1 MDSAAL
7 TLASAYGLDLL
18 FGDPQWL
25 PHPVR
30 GLGWAIQRGEGIL
43 RSLIRDEIKAG
54 WFLVVGIA
62 GGTLGFVYFLLGALG
77 EFSAGWAFWAEVALL
92 YSCLSTRDLAVESW
106 PVYRALKSQDLV
118 GARAK
123 VARIVGRDTDCLSE
137 PEIVRAAVETIA
149 ESAMDGIVAPLF
161 YAALG
166 GAPLACLYK
175 AVNTLDSMVGFR
187 SARYVRFGQAAAQ
200 VDRWMNAVPARLTA
214 WALALSA
221 LMTGGSA
228 GEALRV
234 TYRDAWKQGENS
246 WIPEAAMAGA
256 LGVRLGGM
264 NFYQRVPREAPY
276 LGDPRR
282 PLKPEVIA
290 QAIRLMY
297 VCSCLAA
304 LLGIGLRWGIFQWLG

>member
-1 MDSAAL
+1 MDTLPLKLAL
-7 TLASAYGLDLL
+7 AYLLDLGL
-18 FGDPQWL
+18 GDPQWL

-43 RSLIRDEIKAG
+43 RSLIHDERRAG
-54 WFLVVGIA
+54 WLLVAGIA
-62 GGTLGFVYFLLGALG
+62 GGTLGLVQFLLGVLG
-77 EFSAGWAFWAEVALL
+77 KFSIGWAFWGEVVLL

-106 PVYRALKSQDLV
+106 PVYRALKSHDLRT
-118 GARAK
+118 ARVK
-123 VARIVGRDTDCLSE
+123 VSRIVGRDTDCLTE

-161 YAALG
+161 YAVLG

-256 LGVRLGGM
+256 LGVRLGGT
-264 NFYQRVPREAPY
+264 NFYQKVPREMPC

-282 PLKPEVIA
+282 PLEPEAIA
-290 QAIRLMY
+290 QAIRLMW
-297 VCSCLAA
+297 VCSFLAA
-304 LLGIGLRWGIFQWLG
+304 VLGIGIRWWLTK